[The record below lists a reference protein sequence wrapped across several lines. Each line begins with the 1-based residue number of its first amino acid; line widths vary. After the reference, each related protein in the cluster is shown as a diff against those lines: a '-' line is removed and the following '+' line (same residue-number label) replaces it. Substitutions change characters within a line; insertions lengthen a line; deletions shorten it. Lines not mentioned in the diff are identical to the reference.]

1 MQVSYKGLWVK
12 CAENEISKH
21 QLIELAEVS
30 PSTLTRLNKNEIVS
44 LSVLLKFCKIL
55 GGLVAPG
62 QGFFPEY
69 YEGSYIEDNTEMIV
83 SRGVGNSIIP
93 FRINNKP
100 EIIVAEFTKIA
111 D

>member
-55 GGLVAPG
+55 HCDIGDVVEAHPIG
-62 QGFFPEY
+62 E
-69 YEGSYIEDNTEMIV
+69 
-83 SRGVGNSIIP
+83 
-93 FRINNKP
+93 
-100 EIIVAEFTKIA
+100 
-111 D
+111 

>member
-1 MQVSYKGLWVK
+1 MQVSYKGLWAK

-55 GGLVAPG
+55 HC
-62 QGFFPEY
+62 
-69 YEGSYIEDNTEMIV
+69 D
-83 SRGVGNSIIP
+83 VGDVVEAHPIG
-93 FRINNKP
+93 
-100 EIIVAEFTKIA
+100 E
-111 D
+111 

>member
-12 CAENEISKH
+12 CAESEISKH

-55 GGLVAPG
+55 HCDIGDVVEAHPIG
-62 QGFFPEY
+62 E
-69 YEGSYIEDNTEMIV
+69 
-83 SRGVGNSIIP
+83 
-93 FRINNKP
+93 
-100 EIIVAEFTKIA
+100 
-111 D
+111 